1 MSDDIIQEIRQN
13 YTISVD
19 ANTENR
25 ELAREDLEFLEG
37 EQWPARI
44 KAERE
49 QDGRPCLVINR
60 LPQHVDTVLGNQR
73 MNRPG
78 IKVRPANDAA
88 QQDTADMLTGL
99 IRHIEQ
105 ASDAT
110 LAYDTAFEQAV
121 AGGFGFFRL
130 VTVWADDESFD
141 QEIRIRPIFNSFSVY
156 FDPNASNKITMED
169 AQWCLITYPMARSQF
184 EAKYPDKTPTSLDDS
199 TWTDSSLVIIGEY
212 FKVTY
217 EEKTLYLTKSG
228 KVTDKEVKAYVQK
241 RVIRIPR
248 VFRYVVSGSDVL
260 EPETMWPGRY
270 IPIIP
275 VWGKELYIEDKR
287 VLRGIVRHAKD
298 PQRMYNYWR
307 SVATE
312 TVALAPRTPYIG
324 TPKQFQGFER
334 LWQSAHKRNY
344 AYLPYNPDP
353 MAANAKPS
361 REQPATITSAFTNEA
376 LQSTDEIKATT
387 GIFDA
392 SLGNRSNET
401 SGKAILARQRQGDVS
416 HYSYVDNLV
425 RALRVCGRQL
435 VDLIPKVYNTERV
448 VRIIGEDGG
457 ETWAKLYEPYV
468 DKKTGKTMYHDL
480 GVGKYDVVV
489 DTGPS
494 YVTKRVEAAETMMEL
509 IRNVPQVGAVT
520 MDIVAE
526 SLDWPNKKKFIERI
540 EKTLPPELRDKDADE
555 PPSQEE
561 QAKAQQ
567 KQALMQLEMQKQQL
581 EIAKTQAEVGKL
593 QAEIEK
599 LHADAQRIQA
609 DAKLKVEETK
619 GEYLDNLDK
628 TTNLTGQER
637 PGNTMEEQP

>member
-1 MSDDIIQEIRQN
+1 
-13 YTISVD
+13 
-19 ANTENR
+19 
-25 ELAREDLEFLEG
+25 
-37 EQWPARI
+37 
-44 KAERE
+44 
-49 QDGRPCLVINR
+49 
-60 LPQHVDTVLGNQR
+60 
-73 MNRPG
+73 
-78 IKVRPANDAA
+78 
-88 QQDTADMLTGL
+88 MLTGL

-130 VTVWADDESFD
+130 VTTWADDESFD

-156 FDPNASNKITMED
+156 FDPNALNKITMED
-169 AQWCLITYPMARSQF
+169 AQWCLITYPMTRSQF

-217 EEKTLYLTKSG
+217 TEKTLYLTQSG
-228 KVTDKEVKAYVQK
+228 SVTNKEPKTYVQK
-241 RVIRIPR
+241 RVVHIPL
-248 VFRYVVSGSDVL
+248 VLRYVVSGSDVL
-260 EPETMWPGRY
+260 EPETVWPGRY
-270 IPIIP
+270 IPVIP

-287 VLRGIVRHAKD
+287 ILRGIVRHAKD

-324 TPKQFQGFER
+324 TPKQFQGFEK

-361 REQPATITSAFTNEA
+361 REQPATITNAFTNEA

-416 HYSYVDNLV
+416 HYSYVDNLI

-457 ETWAKLYEPYV
+457 ETWAKLYEPYK

-494 YVTKRVEAAETMMEL
+494 YITKRVEAAETMMEL

-520 MDIVAE
+520 MDIVAD

-561 QAKAQQ
+561 RAKAQQ
-567 KQALMQLEMQKQQL
+567 QQAMMQLEMQKQQL
-581 EIAKTQAEVGKL
+581 EMAKTQAEVGKL

-599 LHADAQRIQA
+599 LRADAQRIQA
-609 DAKLKVEETK
+609 DAKLKIEETK

-637 PGNTMEEQP
+637 PGNDMEE